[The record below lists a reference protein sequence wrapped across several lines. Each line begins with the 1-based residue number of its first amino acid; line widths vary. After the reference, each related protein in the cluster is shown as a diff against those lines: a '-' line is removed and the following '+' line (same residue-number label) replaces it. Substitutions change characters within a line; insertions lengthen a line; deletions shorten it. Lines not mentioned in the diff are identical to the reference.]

1 MMAISARLLYLTL
14 AVLFLGAF
22 NVQPMTERQAQ
33 ELLPMSVDPTW
44 VLLAKTE
51 VGYDEKT
58 GLYSAKI
65 PEDVTALDGREVTVT
80 GFMLPLESSEKF
92 THFLLSKRTPTCPF
106 CPPGEPNEVIN
117 VTVTEPVEWA
127 EDAVKVTGTF
137 GLMDD
142 REFGM
147 FFKLTKAKIS

>member
-1 MMAISARLLYLTL
+1 MAISARLLFLTL

-33 ELLPMSVDPTW
+33 ELLPMSTDPTW
-44 VLLAKTE
+44 EMLARTE

-65 PEDVTALDGREVTVT
+65 PQEVTALDGRKVTIT

>member
-1 MMAISARLLYLTL
+1 MATYARPLILTL
-14 AVLFLGAF
+14 AILFLGAF
-22 NVQPMTERQAQ
+22 TNQPMTKRQAQ
-33 ELLPMSVDPTW
+33 ELLPLFGDPTW
-44 VLLAKTE
+44 ELLAKTE
-51 VGYDEKT
+51 VEYDNNT
-58 GLYSAKI
+58 GRYSAKM
-65 PEDVTALDGREVTVT
+65 PGEVTALDGQTVT
-80 GFMLPLESSEKF
+80 ITGFILPLESSEKL

-106 CPPGEPNEVIN
+106 CPPGEPNEVID

-147 FFKLTKAKIS
+147 FFKLTEAKLQ